1 MDGPKRAP
9 RKVSGPRGSM
19 TLMADRTTA
28 VVWDQALL
36 DYDMG
41 DHPLNPV
48 RVELT
53 MALARELG
61 ILDRPG
67 VQMITPRPAS
77 DEELT
82 RVHRAD
88 YLDAVRL
95 APSDPFFRGWGLN
108 TPDNPVF
115 DGMHEAS
122 ARICGATIAAADAVW
137 DGSATRAVN
146 VAGGLHHAMAARAA
160 GFCVYNDPAV
170 AIAGLLERGAQRVAY
185 LDVDVHHGDGVQA
198 AFYDD
203 PRVLTISLHESPL
216 ALFPGTGFADEIGGP
231 AAEGMAVNVPLP
243 PGTSDAGWLRAFH
256 AVVPSVVRAF
266 APEIIFSQC
275 GADTHRLDPLADLR
289 LSVDGQRA
297 AYLAMRGLADELCDG
312 RWVATGGGG
321 YALVEVVPRAW
332 AHLLA
337 VATGEPLDPA
347 LPTPPAWR
355 RFAAERCP
363 GREVPATMTDGV
375 DPPVEP
381 WEPGTTPDAVDRAI
395 LATRMAVFPLH
406 GLDPHDPRD

>member
-1 MDGPKRAP
+1 
-9 RKVSGPRGSM
+9 M
-19 TLMADRTTA
+19 TVMADRTTA

-53 MALARELG
+53 MALACELG
-61 ILDRPG
+61 IFDRPG
-67 VQMITPRPAS
+67 VQMITPSPAS
-77 DEELT
+77 DADLT
-82 RVHRAD
+82 RVHRPD
-88 YLDAVRL
+88 YLAAVRL

-122 ARICGATIAAADAVW
+122 ARICGASIAAADAVW
-137 DGSATRAVN
+137 EGSVTRAVN

-170 AIAGLLERGAQRVAY
+170 AIARLLDRGAQRVAY

-231 AAEGMAVNVPLP
+231 AAEGTAVNVPLP

-275 GADTHRLDPLADLR
+275 GADGHRLDPLADLR

-332 AHLLA
+332 SHLLA

-347 LPTPPAWR
+347 TRTPAAWR
-355 RFAAERCP
+355 TFAAERCP
-363 GREVPATMTDGV
+363 GRAVPETMTDGV

-381 WEPGTTPDAVDRAI
+381 WQPGTTPDAVDRAI

>member
-1 MDGPKRAP
+1 
-9 RKVSGPRGSM
+9 
-19 TLMADRTTA
+19 MADETTA
-28 VVWDQALL
+28 VVWDSALL

-61 ILDRPG
+61 VLDRPH

-77 DEELT
+77 DTDLT
-82 RVHRAD
+82 RVHRPD

-95 APSDPFFRGWGLN
+95 APIDPFFTGWGLN

-115 DGMHEAS
+115 DRMHDSA
-122 ARICGATIAAADAVW
+122 ARICGATLAAAQAVW
-137 DGSATRAVN
+137 RGSARRAVN
-146 VAGGLHHAMAARAA
+146 VAGGLHHAMPARAA

-170 AIAGLLERGAQRVAY
+170 AIAWLLEQGAQRIAY
-185 LDVDVHHGDGVQA
+185 LDVDVHHGDGVQCV
-198 AFYDD
+198 FYDD
-203 PRVLTISLHESPL
+203 PRVLTVSLHETPL
-216 ALFPGTGFADEIGGP
+216 ALFPGTGFADEVGGP
-231 AAEGMAVNVPLP
+231 NAEGTAVNVPLP
-243 PGTSDAGWLRAFH
+243 PNTDDAGWLRAFH

-266 APEIIFSQC
+266 APEIIISQC
-275 GADTHRLDPLADLR
+275 GADAHRLDPLADLR

-297 AYLAMRGLADELCDG
+297 TYIAIRELADEVCDG

-332 AHLLA
+332 THLLA
-337 VATGEPLDPA
+337 VATGEPLAPQT
-347 LPTPPAWR
+347 PTPPGWR
-355 RFAAERCP
+355 ALAAQRRP
-363 GREVPATMTDGV
+363 GAEIPETMTDGIEPPIQQWSPGGT
-375 DPPVEP
+375 DP
-381 WEPGTTPDAVDRAI
+381 VDRAI
-395 LATRMAVFPLH
+395 LATRTAVFPLH

>member
-1 MDGPKRAP
+1 
-9 RKVSGPRGSM
+9 
-19 TLMADRTTA
+19 MADRTTT

-61 ILDRPG
+61 VLDRAG
-67 VQMITPRPAS
+67 VQMVTPRPAT
-77 DEELT
+77 DDDLT
-82 RVHRAD
+82 RIHRPD

-122 ARICGATIAAADAVW
+122 ARICGASIAAAEAVW
-137 DGSATRAVN
+137 EGRTTRAVN

-170 AIAGLLERGAQRVAY
+170 AIARLLDRGAQRVAY
-185 LDVDVHHGDGVQA
+185 VDVDVHHGDGVQT

-216 ALFPGTGFADEIGGP
+216 ALFPGTGFSEEVGGP
-231 AAEGMAVNVPLP
+231 SAEGMAVNVPLP
-243 PGTSDAGWLRAFH
+243 PGTSDRGWLRAFH
-256 AVVPSVVRAF
+256 AIVPSILRAY
-266 APEIIFSQC
+266 APEVVFSQC
-275 GADTHRLDPLADLR
+275 GADAHRLDPLADLS

-297 AYLAMRGLADELCDG
+297 AYIAMRDLADELCDG
-312 RWVATGGGG
+312 RWIATGGGG

-332 AHLLA
+332 THLLA

-347 LPTPPAWR
+347 TRTPDGWR
-355 RFAAERCP
+355 ALAAQRCP
-363 GREVPATMTDGV
+363 RAEVPETMTDGA
-375 DPPVEP
+375 DPVIEP
-381 WEPGTTPDAVDRAI
+381 WQPGTEPDPVDRAI
-395 LATRMAVFPLH
+395 LATRTAVFPLH

>member
-1 MDGPKRAP
+1 
-9 RKVSGPRGSM
+9 
-19 TLMADRTTA
+19 MADETTA
-28 VVWDQALL
+28 VVWDSALL
-36 DYDMG
+36 EYDMG

-61 ILDRPG
+61 VLDRPH
-67 VQMITPRPAS
+67 VQMVTPRPAS
-77 DEELT
+77 EIDLT

-95 APSDPFFRGWGLN
+95 APIDPFFTGWGLN

-115 DGMHEAS
+115 DGMHDAS
-122 ARICGATIAAADAVW
+122 ARICGATIAAAEAVW
-137 DGSATRAVN
+137 RGSARRAVN
-146 VAGGLHHAMAARAA
+146 VSGGLHHALPARAA

-170 AIAGLLERGAQRVAY
+170 AIAWLLEQGAQRVAY
-185 LDVDVHHGDGVQA
+185 IDIDVHHGDGVQT
-198 AFYDD
+198 AFWND
-203 PRVLTISLHESPL
+203 PRVLTVSLHETPL

-231 AAEGMAVNVPLP
+231 DAEGTAVNVPLP
-243 PGTSDAGWLRAFH
+243 PGTGDAAWLRAFH

-266 APEIIFSQC
+266 APEIIISQC
-275 GADTHRLDPLADLR
+275 GADAHRLDPLADLK

-297 AYLAMRGLADELCDG
+297 AYMAIRELADDVCEG

-332 AHLLA
+332 THLLA

-347 LPTPPAWR
+347 TRTPQGWR
-355 RFAAERCP
+355 DLAGRRCP
-363 GREVPATMTDGV
+363 GVPVPETMTDGV
-375 DPPVEP
+375 PPILEH
-381 WEPGTTPDAVDRAI
+381 WSPGTTDPVDRAI
-395 LATRMAVFPLH
+395 QATRTAIFPLH

>member
-1 MDGPKRAP
+1 
-9 RKVSGPRGSM
+9 M
-19 TLMADRTTA
+19 TVMADDVAA
-28 VVWDQALL
+28 VVWDSALL

-61 ILDRPG
+61 VLDRPG
-67 VQMITPRPAS
+67 VQMITPGQAS
-77 DEELT
+77 DLDLT

-95 APSDPFFRGWGLN
+95 APIDPFFTGWGLN

-115 DGMHEAS
+115 DDMHQAS
-122 ARICGATIAAADAVW
+122 ARICGATLAAAQAVW
-137 DGSATRAVN
+137 HGTARRAVN
-146 VAGGLHHAMAARAA
+146 VAGGLHHAMPARAA

-170 AIAGLLERGAQRVAY
+170 AIAWLLENGAQRVAY
-185 LDVDVHHGDGVQA
+185 IDVDVHHGDGVQA
-198 AFYDD
+198 VFYDD
-203 PRVLTISLHESPL
+203 PRVLTVSLHETPL

-231 AAEGMAVNVPLP
+231 KAEGTAVNVPLP
-243 PGTSDAGWLRAFH
+243 PSTGDAGWLRAFH
-256 AVVPSVVRAF
+256 AIVPSVVRAF
-266 APEIIFSQC
+266 APEIIVSQC
-275 GADTHRLDPLADLR
+275 GADAHRLDPLADLR

-297 AYLAMRGLADELCDG
+297 AYVAMRALADELCDG

-337 VATGEPLDPA
+337 VVTGDPL
-347 LPTPPAWR
+347 PPETRIPQPWR
-355 RFAAERCP
+355 KLAGSRRP
-363 GREVPATMTDGV
+363 GTTVPETMTDGTEPV
-375 DPPVEP
+375 VEP
-381 WEPGTTPDAVDRAI
+381 WPGTSEDAVDRAV
-395 LATRMAVFPLH
+395 LATRTAVFPLY